1 MAIDYN
7 AGINSIDVGA
17 HDITYSGNQGPKS
30 PDQER
35 LMGFDDTPGFELEPL
50 EKLLEEYRE
59 DNNGRD
65 PVSIDDLRRFFYT
78 KYGPKGIAKV
88 EQAVQQQEQQ
98 AQMQQREGIQM
109 ASAADPM
116 LEEQYQQY
124 VFEMEEQGLEPMS
137 LEEFRQ
143 QAVAGMATGR
153 RAGYKNGSSVQAGAV
168 NYEPSEMVS
177 VPTEFRAR
185 EHSPNTHLAY
195 ITNDEAGILQALK
208 PDTPHIGPQGIPN
221 YDSFDAQGVYTSST
235 GERSGGYDSKSQ
247 KSKEAQKKAKSAKPS
262 KFIQEK
268 IDKGEPTS
276 IQTKEQEKQ
285 AAKDAKAFLKSKEPE
300 KKTILQKATE
310 LGVTKFLPV
319 IFERTIVRKINKE
332 RLEKVIIEAAE
343 QSNRITVPSIE
354 DPQKLKSFLNN
365 DMDLIFTD
373 LNTANT
379 KIDLTKLT
387 TKPTCV
393 IIGPEGDFS
402 EQEREEIL
410 KFNGVQS
417 IKINEN
423 ILRSETAVISALS
436 IINYAIN

>member
-1 MAIDYN
+1 MSNI
-7 AGINSIDVGA
+7 
-17 HDITYSGNQGPKS
+17 
-30 PDQER
+30 R
-35 LMGFDDTPGFELEPL
+35 L
-50 EKLLEEYRE
+50 
-59 DNNGRD
+59 
-65 PVSIDDLRRFFYT
+65 FY
-78 KYGPKGIAKV
+78 
-88 EQAVQQQEQQ
+88 
-98 AQMQQREGIQM
+98 
-109 ASAADPM
+109 
-116 LEEQYQQY
+116 
-124 VFEMEEQGLEPMS
+124 
-137 LEEFRQ
+137 
-143 QAVAGMATGR
+143 
-153 RAGYKNGSSVQAGAV
+153 
-168 NYEPSEMVS
+168 
-177 VPTEFRAR
+177 
-185 EHSPNTHLAY
+185 
-195 ITNDEAGILQALK
+195 
-208 PDTPHIGPQGIPN
+208 
-221 YDSFDAQGVYTSST
+221 
-235 GERSGGYDSKSQ
+235 SKSLSLNLTDKLDKSQSHYVSKVMRLKEKEVFSLFNSSGEWEAKISNITKSIVEFNVTKQLRQ
-247 KSKEAQKKAKSAKPS
+247 KENTKDLWLAFSPIKSNY
-262 KFIQEK
+262 FNFMI
-268 IDKGEPTS
+268 
-276 IQTKEQEKQ
+276 
-285 AAKDAKAFLKSKEPE
+285 
-300 KKTILQKATE
+300 QKATE

-417 IKINEN
+417 VKINEN